1 VARASSTEC
10 AQVVIKILKTILD
23 DNCIYVMKE
32 IVFSDSKTL
41 QDALQESKIMARV
54 THRNICR
61 YRDTIVQKNKLFI
74 VMEYCDKGDLG

>member
-1 VARASSTEC
+1 
-10 AQVVIKILKTILD
+10 
-23 DNCIYVMKE
+23 MKE
-32 IVFSDSKTL
+32 IIFSDSKTL